1 MGQEVKRTML
11 KFFKS
16 VRDERADIQTLQLR
30 IAELEMSLLPRGIRY
45 DTDKVQTSPS
55 DQMLEVAA
63 KLDALER
70 KMQAKLVKLN
80 KDMVKAMTIVQ
91 AMPTPEYRQ
100 LLTLRYLTGR
110 MSWEQIAEVMGY
122 SVDHV
127 RGYLHK
133 CAIDEARKVNTT

>member
-1 MGQEVKRTML
+1 ML
-11 KFFKS
+11 KFFKT
-16 VRDERADIQTLQLR
+16 VRAERADIETLQLR
-30 IAELEMSLLPRGIRY
+30 IKELQMSLLPRGIRY

-70 KMQAKLVKLN
+70 KMQTKLVKLN
-80 KDMVKAMTIVQ
+80 NDMVKAMTIVQ

-100 LLTLRYLTGR
+100 LLTLRYLTGHL
-110 MSWEQIAEVMGY
+110 SWDQIAEVMGY

-133 CAIDEARKVNTT
+133 NAINEARKVNTH

>member
-1 MGQEVKRTML
+1 ML
-11 KFFKS
+11 KFFKT
-16 VRDERADIQTLQLR
+16 VRNERADIETLQLR
-30 IAELEMSLLPRGIRY
+30 IKELQLSLLPRGIRY
-45 DTDKVQTSPS
+45 DSDKVQTSPS

-63 KLDALER
+63 KVDALER

-80 KDMVKAMTIVQ
+80 QDMVRAMEIVQ

-100 LLTLRYLTGR
+100 LLTLRYLTGH

-133 CAIDEARKVNTT
+133 NAIAEARKVNTN